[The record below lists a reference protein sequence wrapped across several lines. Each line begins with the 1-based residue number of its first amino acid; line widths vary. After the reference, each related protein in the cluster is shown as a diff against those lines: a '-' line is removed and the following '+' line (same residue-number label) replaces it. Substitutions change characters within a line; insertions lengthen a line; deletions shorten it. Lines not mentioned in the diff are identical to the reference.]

1 MPTFLQR
8 KTSSMS
14 GGLRSRSG
22 QSLARCLFSEWR
34 GEAKSEG
41 QLAKP
46 SARSATDFGMGWWVN
61 APQIYLALQREHGNG
76 SRTHGTTWANQMNGI
91 RYKKKPF
98 LGPGLQRQRLST
110 LPNLLSAL
118 AAMLWPDLGSRAL
131 MIEKAL
137 GSSSTNHRSVF
148 LLMS

>member
-1 MPTFLQR
+1 MLTLLLSEGSLMLGECR
-8 KTSSMS
+8 
-14 GGLRSRSG
+14 LRSEQSWARS
-22 QSLARCLFSEWR
+22 LFFEGW
-34 GEAKSEG
+34 GEVKSEG
-41 QLAKP
+41 QSAKP
-46 SARSATDFGMGWWVN
+46 SARFATDFRKGSLVTV
-61 APQIYLALQREHGNG
+61 PQTYLALRREHGNG

-98 LGPGLQRQRLST
+98 LGLGLRRQRLST

-118 AAMLWPDLGSRAL
+118 AAMLWPGLGSRAL